1 MKKEIVMSAT
11 IGMMSVQVV
20 CGVDFPNAG
29 GDIAS
34 PSAWGDTLPSTTD
47 SACFKKAGTY
57 TASGNVS
64 FSSVTVDVAGAVFDF
79 TANNAK
85 ITMTAGSGKKGFA
98 IPSNNRS
105 ATLKGGTWDM
115 ARSHFMCGKGS
126 AISGVDVTLTDG
138 VVVTNANIFY
148 WGEHSYDTTCTITG
162 GARVH
167 ATGHFQNYA
176 TGARASLVVSGGARV
191 TAGASFYT
199 DQYGNP
205 QPDTGFNTVTLTG
218 AGTCLE
224 ALGGDASVI
233 GYSHRCNTFT
243 VTDHASFHTI
253 APVWVGYNTTS
264 VSNIVVFS
272 NGATADTGTFYVGR
286 GAGVGKGTYGN
297 KMFVN
302 GGANITNNYLFVGG
316 DNANGV
322 DNSNNVAEVE
332 NASQY
337 IRNHVTVGGPGK
349 RNRMTMRSGGRLS
362 AASMNVG
369 GNVVGADGNLFEALP
384 GSVVELRNN
393 TGLRVG
399 ECGNGNEC
407 VFSNAAVT
415 AMVFYCGNLGNHG
428 NYLRVH
434 GSDVDLCK
442 GLSAS
447 PYDIFRRS
455 HDNIVEFLDGAELN
469 VRNSYFR
476 LGAYSTNNTLRI
488 AHGSR
493 FYALTNTCSIGLDL
507 GKNATYVTL
516 SNRFELLD
524 ESYAKTKRFRMMSRD
539 CTTVISNSTFE
550 TTDTGNGFQ
559 IGYLESNNQAEESVG
574 GNRVEMQG
582 DHPKIVCASTVS
594 FSRNSTLHLQVPRG
608 GYAKDHVLIE
618 TVKMDVSANSLV
630 TADMADY
637 ASRLGGRITVARASS
652 TMSVNA
658 TALAASNALLPEG
671 CSFSVEG
678 KTLYLNVPDRRGTIV
693 IFK

>member
-1 MKKEIVMSAT
+1 
-11 IGMMSVQVV
+11 MMLVQVA
-20 CGVDFPNAG
+20 CGVNFPNAG

-34 PSAWGDTLPSTTD
+34 PSAWGGTLPSTTD
-47 SACFKKAGTY
+47 SARFTKAGTY
-57 TASGNVS
+57 TASSDVS

-85 ITMTAGSGKKGFA
+85 ITMTAGSGQKGFA

-115 ARSHFMCGKGS
+115 AGSHFMCGKGTT
-126 AISGVDVTLTDG
+126 IYRTDVTLTDG
-138 VVVTNANIFY
+138 VVVTNADIFY
-148 WGEHSYDTTCTITG
+148 WGEHSYDTACTITG

-167 ATGHFQNYA
+167 TTGHFQNYA

-199 DQYGNP
+199 GQYGNP
-205 QPDTGFNTVTLTG
+205 QPDTGFNTVTITG
-218 AGTCLE
+218 AGTYLE

-243 VTDHASFHTI
+243 VTDHASFHTT
-253 APVWVGYNTTS
+253 APVWVGYTPTS

-272 NGATADTGTFYVGR
+272 NGATADTGTFYVGHGN
-286 GAGVGKGTYGN
+286 GAANGSDGN
-297 KMFVN
+297 KMFVLS
-302 GGANITNNYLFVGG
+302 GANITNNYVFVGG
-316 DNANGV
+316 DNSNGV
-322 DNSNNVAEVE
+322 DSSNNVAEVE
-332 NASQY
+332 NASVY
-337 IRNHVTVGGPGK
+337 VRNHVTIGGPGK
-349 RNRMTMRSGGRLS
+349 HNRMTIKDGGRLS
-362 AASMNVG
+362 AASLNVG
-369 GNVVGADGNLFEALP
+369 GNIVGSDGNIFEALP

-399 ECGNGNEC
+399 EYGNGNEC

-415 AMVFYCGNLGNHG
+415 AMLFYCGNSGNYGNH
-428 NYLRVH
+428 LRVH
-434 GSDVDLCK
+434 GGDVDLCK
-442 GLSAS
+442 GLSNS
-447 PYDIFRRS
+447 VYDIFRRS

-493 FYALTNTCSIGLDL
+493 FYALTNTCSIGVDL

-608 GYAKDHVLIE
+608 GYAKNHVLIE
-618 TVKMDVSANSLV
+618 AVKMDVGANSLV
-630 TADMADY
+630 TADMEDY
-637 ASRLGGRITVARASS
+637 ASRLGGRITVARAST

-658 TALAASNALLPEG
+658 AALAASNALLPEG
-671 CSFSVEG
+671 CSFSVVG
-678 KTLYLNVPDRRGTIV
+678 KTLYLNVPDRRGTMV